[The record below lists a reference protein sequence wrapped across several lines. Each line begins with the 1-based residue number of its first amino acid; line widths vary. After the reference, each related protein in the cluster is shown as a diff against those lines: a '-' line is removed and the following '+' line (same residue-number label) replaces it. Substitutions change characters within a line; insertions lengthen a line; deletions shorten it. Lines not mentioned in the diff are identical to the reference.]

1 MDTTTENMAHLI
13 TGMDALGKGRDGKG
27 RELKPIKFI
36 PREVKNKVVT
46 SALPEKL
53 FKDLVEYCEERKL
66 SQSQLIRYLVS
77 RELWG

>member
-13 TGMDALGKGRDGKG
+13 TGMDALGKG